1 MDVVSKNHP
10 DYDQAPEKVKKY
22 VRYGA
27 SLRGAQAIMM
37 TARVYA
43 LMAGRYNAVYDDVKA
58 VAKGAL
64 RHRIFLNFEGMADGV
79 TVDQIIEALFI

>member
-1 MDVVSKNHP
+1 
-10 DYDQAPEKVKKY
+10 
-22 VRYGA
+22 
-27 SLRGAQAIMM
+27 M
-37 TARVYA
+37 TGRVYA